1 MFGPQYNYRQPPRP
15 QQQRPAWAGNQNQN
29 QNQPQLLVTQLPNV
43 NQVGTIVVNGVRQF
57 AKRYKYITAWYVLGL
72 IILCILVISGGKGR
86 SLTIQEQK
94 EYNYIMNSIDLQ
106 AEYDAVDAYWD
117 ASNRYHATKGWFTC
131 DGLCQRNKQNMIIAE
146 QKLRAI
152 RAEGNARMSDAK
164 AIAGLFS
171 DVAFTEMYESFWQY
185 LNAGKRF
192 AKRQTSWD
200 IMWMMMRG
208 ITRGRDES
216 WIEYALKI
224 LLHILINFSIGLL
237 SALVFFVFGLW
248 NILRS
253 YQPNPI
259 VAIIVFIGAASAA
272 TSFVITYILG
282 MFGAAATGIYGVA
295 KIAENSLRAQIANE
309 QQQRQQIQRPHHE

>member
-1 MFGPQYNYRQPPRP
+1 MFHQQYRQQRPPP
-15 QQQRPAWAGNQNQN
+15 PAWAGNRPNQN
-29 QNQPQLLVTQLPNV
+29 LQLAQLPDV
-43 NQVGTIVVNGVRQF
+43 NEVGSIIVTGARAF
-57 AKRYKYITAWYVLGL
+57 AKRYKYVTAWYLLGL
-72 IILCILVISGGKGR
+72 IVLCFLVVTGSRGR
-86 SLTIQEQK
+86 SLTAQEQK
-94 EYNYIMNSIDLQ
+94 EYNYIMNTIDLQ
-106 AEYDAVDAYWD
+106 AEYDAVDAYWE

-131 DGLCQRNKQNMIIAE
+131 DGLCQRHKKSMKVAE
-146 QKLRAI
+146 QKLNAI

-164 AIAGLFS
+164 AVAGLFS
-171 DVAFTEMYESFWQY
+171 DVAFTEMTESFWQY

-216 WIEYALKI
+216 WMEYAFKI
-224 LLHILINFSIGLL
+224 LLHILINFSMGLL
-237 SALVFFVFGLW
+237 SALVFFVLGLW

-272 TSFVITYILG
+272 TSFVLTYILG
-282 MFGAAATGIYGVA
+282 MWGAAATGIYGVA
-295 KIAENSLRAQIANE
+295 KLAENSVRAQIADE
-309 QQQRQQIQRPHHE
+309 QRRQRLQRQHQE

>member
-1 MFGPQYNYRQPPRP
+1 MFHQQYRQRPPP
-15 QQQRPAWAGNQNQN
+15 PAWAGNGPHQNL
-29 QNQPQLLVTQLPNV
+29 QLARLPEV
-43 NQVGTIVVNGVRQF
+43 NEVGSIVLTGVRAF
-57 AKRYKYITAWYVLGL
+57 AKRYKYVTAWYLLGL
-72 IILCILVISGGKGR
+72 IVLCILAITGGKGR
-86 SLTIQEQK
+86 SLTAQEQR
-94 EYNYIMNSIDLQ
+94 EYNYIMNTIDLQ
-106 AEYDAVDAYWD
+106 AEYDAVDAYWE

-131 DGLCQRNKQNMIIAE
+131 DGLCQRHKKSMKIAE
-146 QKLRAI
+146 QKLNAI

-164 AIAGLFS
+164 AVAGLFS
-171 DVAFTEMYESFWQY
+171 DVAFTEMTESFWQY

-200 IMWMMMRG
+200 VMWMMMRG

-216 WIEYALKI
+216 WMEYAFKI
-224 LLHILINFSIGLL
+224 LLHILINFSMGLM

-272 TSFVITYILG
+272 TSFVLTYILG
-282 MFGAAATGIYGVA
+282 MWGAAATGIYGVA
-295 KIAENSLRAQIANE
+295 KLAENSVRAQIAE
-309 QQQRQQIQRPHHE
+309 DQRRQRLQRPHHE